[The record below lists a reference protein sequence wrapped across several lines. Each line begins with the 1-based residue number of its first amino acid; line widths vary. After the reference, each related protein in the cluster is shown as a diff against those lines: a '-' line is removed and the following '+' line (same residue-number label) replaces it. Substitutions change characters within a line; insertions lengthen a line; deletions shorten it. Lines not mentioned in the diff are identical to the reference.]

1 MKKQK
6 QALTPEERKIKKM
19 VIRARTLIAFTIIF
33 LILLAAAFIASFID
47 KKTPQIVYFIGIML
61 LAGIETLFGTM
72 LSCYSAKLKRELGIV
87 GDDKGKGALAKKS
100 AANYKIKD
108 KTYKIL
114 TSIGFFGDAVL
125 GIGVIFLASQ
135 AAVPVE
141 VKVVSILLGALLAT
155 VFHIAA
161 TVRFFRRKAK
171 AEKFPLSTD
180 ING

>member
-6 QALTPEERKIKKM
+6 QALTPEERKIKRM
-19 VIRARTLIAFTIIF
+19 VIRVRTLIAFTIIF
-33 LILLAAAFIASFID
+33 LVLPAAAFVGSFID

-61 LAGIETLFGTM
+61 LAGIGTFFATA
-72 LSCYSAKLKRELGIV
+72 LSCYSAKLRRELGIV
-87 GDDKGKGALAKKS
+87 GDDSGKGALAKKS
-100 AANYKIKD
+100 SANYNLKD

-125 GIGVIFLASQ
+125 VIGVVFLASQ

-141 VKVVSILLGALLAT
+141 VKVISILLGALLAT
-155 VFHIAA
+155 VFHIWA